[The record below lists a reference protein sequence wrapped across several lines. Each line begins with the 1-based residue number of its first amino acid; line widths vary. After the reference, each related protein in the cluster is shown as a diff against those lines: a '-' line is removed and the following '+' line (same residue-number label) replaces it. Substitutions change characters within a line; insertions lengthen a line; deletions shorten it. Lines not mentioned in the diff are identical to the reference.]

1 MDLKMRLQRVLQIV
15 EESEGVAAL
24 SDLERDIILAEL
36 RELYSEVKFGVA
48 THENSCDKSI
58 VAPIAEPV
66 VSVEPVA
73 EPIIEPVVS
82 VEPVAEPVVE
92 PVAEPVLEPVAE
104 PVVEPAVEL
113 VEEPAVE
120 EPVVAAVEKEEKIS
134 TLHSPLSTPKRSPL
148 LSLYEDA
155 PTPVVGEQF
164 CEKQSVADSIAC
176 PKGVAESTPVA
187 SLRAAIGVADRFL
200 LINELFAGD
209 SNAYESAIEVLDAQP
224 SLDDCVIY
232 ISENY
237 SWRANAEGTK
247 LIMTLLQ
254 RKYNE

>member
-58 VAPIAEPV
+58 VAPIAEPL

-73 EPIIEPVVS
+73 EPIIELVVS
-82 VEPVAEPVVE
+82 V
-92 PVAEPVLEPVAE
+92 EPVAE

-176 PKGVAESTPVA
+176 PKGVAESTPVT

>member
-92 PVAEPVLEPVAE
+92 PV
-104 PVVEPAVEL
+104 VEL

-176 PKGVAESTPVA
+176 PKGVAESAPVA

>member
-73 EPIIEPVVS
+73 EPVV
-82 VEPVAEPVVE
+82 
-92 PVAEPVLEPVAE
+92 EPVAE

>member
-1 MDLKMRLQRVLQIV
+1 MRLQRVLQIV

-58 VAPIAEPV
+58 VAPIAEPL
-66 VSVEPVA
+66 VSV
-73 EPIIEPVVS
+73 
-82 VEPVAEPVVE
+82 
-92 PVAEPVLEPVAE
+92 EPVAE

-176 PKGVAESTPVA
+176 PKGVAESTPVT

>member
-1 MDLKMRLQRVLQIV
+1 MRLQRVLQIV

-73 EPIIEPVVS
+73 EPVV
-82 VEPVAEPVVE
+82 
-92 PVAEPVLEPVAE
+92 EPVAE

>member
-82 VEPVAEPVVE
+82 VEPAV
-92 PVAEPVLEPVAE
+92 E

>member
-73 EPIIEPVVS
+73 EP
-82 VEPVAEPVVE
+82 VVE

-104 PVVEPAVEL
+104 PVVEPAVDL

>member
-82 VEPVAEPVVE
+82 VEPAVEPVV
-92 PVAEPVLEPVAE
+92 EPVAE
-104 PVVEPAVEL
+104 PVVEPAVAL

-120 EPVVAAVEKEEKIS
+120 EAVVAAVEKEEKIS